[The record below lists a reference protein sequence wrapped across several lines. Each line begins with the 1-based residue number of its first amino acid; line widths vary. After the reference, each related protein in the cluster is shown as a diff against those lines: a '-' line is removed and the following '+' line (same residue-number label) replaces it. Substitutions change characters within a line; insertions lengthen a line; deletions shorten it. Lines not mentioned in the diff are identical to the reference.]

1 VLTAAL
7 KLFGDDSA
15 LFNYSVTVMVPGGLP
30 WLRNITTCVASFFH
44 VSCCLP
50 PPHRVIYTII
60 FNSRLPER
68 GVPSGRRRTAS
79 LIRKLA
85 LALISCQAIWE
96 DLFRL

>member
-1 VLTAAL
+1 MLTAAL

-15 LFNYSVTVMVPGGLP
+15 LFNCSVTIMVPGGLP

-68 GVPSGRRRTAS
+68 GVPSGKGSTAS

-85 LALISCQAIWE
+85 LALISCQAI
-96 DLFRL
+96 